1 MTKIYLKLVAVVLA
15 LVLSVSVAVMAS
27 YAWFVLSDSP
37 TVSGIQIAIGGGNTI
52 LVAPDLAVE
61 VDGVVCHYPGYFS
74 DTLNFSQF
82 DTYNYLNGL
91 GGLTPV
97 STADGVNWFIPTY
110 YSPSDRAVQ
119 LGQVPSGQL
128 KDVSQ
133 FLLDDSLRYANLR
146 ATEKEKLSEGSYI
159 YLDFWVVSPGSEY
172 TLRISTGED
181 SGGSFLMDIPQP
193 KQTDTGYTLS
203 SALAEGEITA
213 TASARVGFL
222 VSTDRVTDASMQQYM
237 ASYGYDERYTQLRGI
252 YQDSSEDQVY
262 GNYTFCI
269 YEPNADLHP
278 GNPAMNGSYVRTD
291 PVGLVDGQGREV
303 NIVSLLTVQRS
314 GSWADALTGSGTEL
328 EQRFQTALLGMNTQG
343 LSEEEIAEKFY
354 TEYLQGQLSAYVDKG
369 DLFKRTSDLYGYG
382 DIVTPEQ
389 LTTLDMGGATED
401 VYIVKLERNVPQRIR
416 MFIWL
421 EGQDMDCVNGLS
433 AAEFVLNIEF
443 AGSDQDRKQE

>member
-52 LVAPDLAVE
+52 LVAPDMTAQ
-61 VDGVVCHYPGYFS
+61 VDGVTVHYPGYFS

-82 DTYNYLNGL
+82 ETYSYLNNL

-97 STADGVNWFIPTY
+97 STADGVNWFLPTY
-110 YSPSDRAVQ
+110 YSPADTAVQ

-146 ATEKEKLSEGSYI
+146 PTEKEKLSEGSYI
-159 YLDFWVVSPGSEY
+159 YLDFWVVSPGAEY

-181 SGGSFLMDIPQP
+181 SGGSFLVDLPQP
-193 KQTDTGYTLS
+193 KQTDSGYTLG
-203 SALAEGEITA
+203 SAVGASELTA

-222 VSTDRVTDASMQQYM
+222 VSTDRVTDGAMEQYM
-237 ASYGYDERYTQLRGI
+237 VSYGYDARYTQLRGV
-252 YQDSSEDQVY
+252 YQENSENQAY
-262 GNYTFCI
+262 GSYSFCI

-278 GNPAMNGSYVRTD
+278 GNPAMNGSYVRTN
-291 PVGLVDGQGREV
+291 PVGLVGGKGREV
-303 NIVSLLTVQRS
+303 NVAALLTAQRTGTWS
-314 GSWADALTGSGTEL
+314 AALTGSGTEL
-328 EQRFQTALLGMNTQG
+328 EQRFQTALLGMNTLG
-343 LSEEEIAEKFY
+343 LSEERIAEKFY
-354 TEYLQGQLSAYVDKG
+354 KEYLQGHLSAYMDKG
-369 DLFKRTSDLYGYG
+369 DFFKRTSDLYSYG

-389 LTTLDMGGATED
+389 LDTLDMGGATED

-416 MFIWL
+416 MFVWL

-443 AGSDQDRKQE
+443 AGSNQD